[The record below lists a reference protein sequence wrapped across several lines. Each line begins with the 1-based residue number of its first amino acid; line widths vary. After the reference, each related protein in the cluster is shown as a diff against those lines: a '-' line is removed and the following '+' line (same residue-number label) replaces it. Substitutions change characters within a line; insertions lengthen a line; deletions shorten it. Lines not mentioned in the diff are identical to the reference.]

1 MCGTPDALYRVV
13 SNYTDGFQSRIAVA
27 RTPDNTFSP
36 LEDKPHVLTER
47 QTERIQQVAHLLP
60 LMYGPIVLPKL
71 EARGRQWLEN
81 VRLETMKNDDK
92 VMARQRFRICVTA
105 QRMTCC
111 LMLCK
116 VCEQL
121 IKKHGLN
128 GAETQLKQNPN
139 LWKELLLKAQTP
151 SLLDAYDVIADSLME
166 NALHFFRERIEN
178 AFTSREY
185 SSINTRVRYGK
196 NDNIFARLDSQFTFE
211 QAMQQSVAVKG
222 AGVTHNSVKQ
232 MLKNWCKQGLAV
244 QTETKKF
251 RKLKN

>member
-1 MCGTPDALYRVV
+1 
-13 SNYTDGFQSRIAVA
+13 
-27 RTPDNTFSP
+27 
-36 LEDKPHVLTER
+36 
-47 QTERIQQVAHLLP
+47 
-60 LMYGPIVLPKL
+60 
-71 EARGRQWLEN
+71 
-81 VRLETMKNDDK
+81 
-92 VMARQRFRICVTA
+92 
-105 QRMTCC
+105 
-111 LMLCK
+111 MLCK